1 MYHGHC
7 YVSPRSHSRKPLARS
22 HLAGGY
28 ITIEHNSHH
37 CEFCDSVFQDNSTLS
52 KHLRREHSHHF
63 EDAVFAYFDL
73 AVEISEENFQ
83 IGADFIKADVFG
95 LQQFEVLL
103 DPELSVSVFYSTKL
117 NINLPYI
124 FKNIV
129 SH

>member
-1 MYHGHC
+1 
-7 YVSPRSHSRKPLARS
+7 
-22 HLAGGY
+22 
-28 ITIEHNSHH
+28 
-37 CEFCDSVFQDNSTLS
+37 
-52 KHLRREHSHHF
+52 
-63 EDAVFAYFDL
+63 VFAYFDL

>member
-1 MYHGHC
+1 
-7 YVSPRSHSRKPLARS
+7 
-22 HLAGGY
+22 
-28 ITIEHNSHH
+28 
-37 CEFCDSVFQDNSTLS
+37 
-52 KHLRREHSHHF
+52 
-63 EDAVFAYFDL
+63 VFAYFDL

-95 LQQFEVLL
+95 LEQFEVLL